1 MFTGGQNHSLEVVL
15 RLLPAHT
22 WVEPGLGLS
31 SSLPIGRAR
40 LWSLVAGPRDPRAGV
55 RSLVEAVVTDTVE
68 HGA

>member
-1 MFTGGQNHSLEVVL
+1 MFTGGQNHSPKVVL
-15 RLLPAHT
+15 WLLPAHR

-31 SSLPIGRAR
+31 SSLPMGRAR
-40 LWSLVAGPRDPRAGV
+40 LWSLVAGSRDHRAGV